1 MGEFVT
7 LTCPACGAKLQV
19 TEDLER
25 FACASCGN
33 EHLIRR
39 SGGLVSLA
47 PLAEGLKGVERA
59 TDRTASEMA
68 IKRLQTEIDE
78 QAKALAALKD
88 VGMGSS
94 CGSIALGIPST
105 VALCWILW
113 QFVEVAEPLRTG
125 LTILPVLVW
134 IGIFIQ
140 TLREDKRGHA
150 NYLKSKAE
158 LTRQIEE
165 DKTQLE
171 WHRQNLKR

>member
-7 LTCPACGAKLQV
+7 LTCPNCGAKLQV

-47 PLAEGLKGVERA
+47 PLAEGLKGMERA

-68 IKRLQTEIDE
+68 VQRLQTEIDA
-78 QAKALAALKD
+78 QTKALAALKD

-94 CGSIALGIPST
+94 CGYIALGIAST
-105 VALCWILW
+105 VALCWVLW
-113 QFVEVAEPLRTG
+113 MFVEVAEPLRTG
-125 LTILPVLVW
+125 LTVLPVLVW
-134 IGIFIQ
+134 IGLFIQ
-140 TLREDKRGHA
+140 TLREDRRGHA
-150 NYLKSKAE
+150 TYLNTREE
-158 LTRQIEE
+158 LTRQIQEN
-165 DKTQLE
+165 KAQME